1 MAIMCIAYI
10 FIILSFQFFNGI
22 FLYSMLKFLFSFCTF
37 LNILEYVHI
46 YLHFRIFMDCLNIF
60 ASKIQGEKWSPLHFL
75 AISGILYHEVYQTYQ
90 ERSRGEAQGCKGK

>member
-1 MAIMCIAYI
+1 
-10 FIILSFQFFNGI
+10 
-22 FLYSMLKFLFSFCTF
+22 
-37 LNILEYVHI
+37 
-46 YLHFRIFMDCLNIF
+46 MDCLNIF